1 MTRCQSLY
9 PGTGFACVQE
19 KGHKGQ
25 HRNGRR
31 KWVTPPV
38 EPPDALVLLGLTR
51 DEWLERRNTAQ
62 RELDEAV
69 HLGDA
74 ESIESGLND
83 VSVCEYVLGL
93 SFWKEQT

>member
-1 MTRCQSLY
+1 
-9 PGTGFACVQE
+9 
-19 KGHKGQ
+19 
-25 HRNGRR
+25 
-31 KWVTPPV
+31 
-38 EPPDALVLLGLTR
+38 VLLGLTR

>member
-9 PGTGFACVQE
+9 PDTGFACVQE

-38 EPPDALVLLGLTR
+38 EPPEALVLLGLTR

-62 RELDEAV
+62 RELDEAL
-69 HLGDA
+69 HLGDV
-74 ESIESGLND
+74 EGIESGMND

-93 SFWKEQT
+93 PFWRTGC